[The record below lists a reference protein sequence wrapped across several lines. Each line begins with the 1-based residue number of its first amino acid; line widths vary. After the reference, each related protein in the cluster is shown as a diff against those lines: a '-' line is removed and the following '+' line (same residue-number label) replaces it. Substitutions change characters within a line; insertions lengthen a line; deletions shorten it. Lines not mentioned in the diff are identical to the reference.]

1 MKIDKTE
8 VKAILKMLQSKDKEN
23 AIVGFE
29 ILKQINQKKYL
40 GELIILYKYG
50 KCGSAIWSNLYPKG
64 FKILCET
71 LQMASK
77 PSFLSILSSQ
87 ECITKMVE
95 FNTSKQSKELFME
108 LFSKQ
113 TEQNFIDL
121 GYPPIEVSIN
131 LKKYE

>member
-1 MKIDKTE
+1 MEIDKTG
-8 VKAILKMLQSKDKEN
+8 VKAILKMLQAKDKEN
-23 AIVGFE
+23 AVVGFE

-50 KCGSAIWSNLYPKG
+50 KCDSAIWLDLYPKG
-64 FKILCET
+64 FKILYET
-71 LQMASK
+71 MPMVGK

-95 FNTSKQSKELFME
+95 LNTSKQSKELFME

-121 GYPPIEVSIN
+121 GYPPIEVIIN
-131 LKKYE
+131 LKNYE

>member
-1 MKIDKTE
+1 MEIDKTE
-8 VKAILKMLQSKDKEN
+8 VKAILKMLQSEDKEN

-50 KCGSAIWSNLYPKG
+50 KCDSAIWSDLYPKG
-64 FKILCET
+64 FKILYKT
-71 LQMASK
+71 MPMVSK

-95 FNTSKQSKELFME
+95 LNTSKQSKELFME